1 MKEKLKLPHKLLDE
15 GINSQ
20 AKIMYEE
27 FISQLNMQDKAFNEF
42 KDQMNE
48 ILNTITDPIECN
60 ASLLVNEVLF
70 VAQVLKFFA
79 NKFYDQV
86 EKMYESGELF
96 NLKIKEIKEINDAL
110 KEREMH

>member
-1 MKEKLKLPHKLLDE
+1 MKEKLKLPHKLLHE

-42 KDQMNE
+42 KNQMDE
-48 ILNTITDPIECN
+48 ILNTITDPTEAN
-60 ASLLVNEVLF
+60 AALLVNEVLF
-70 VAQVLKFFA
+70 VARVLKFFA

-86 EKMYESGELF
+86 EKMYENGELF
-96 NLKIKEIKEINDAL
+96 DLKIKEINDAL